1 MRYMILF
8 KADAETEAAAPACMA
23 LPEMGRFIEELR
35 EDGVLV
41 ATEGLKPTSANA
53 ARVGR
58 AGGKVSIVDG
68 PFAEAKELVA
78 GFVLV
83 EVPSRDAA
91 VELAVRFLE
100 VAGEGAAEVREVFGS
115 HDKVDPAGVWPPVR
129 GRVDSAEAR
138 ST

>member
-91 VELAVRFLE
+91 VGLAVRFLE
-100 VAGEGAAEVREVFGS
+100 VAGEGAAEVREVFES
-115 HDKVDPAGVWPPVR
+115 HDEVDTAKVWPPVR
-129 GRVDSAEAR
+129 ERVDSAETR